1 MLVNLTRVNPSS
13 FGVAGSTPALR
24 GQLSLKFKMKFM
36 HTHCSGVT
44 VLSCCLAQ

>member
-13 FGVAGSTPALR
+13 FRMAGSIPALR
-24 GQLSLKFKMKFM
+24 GQLSLKFKVKLM

-44 VLSCCLAQ
+44 VLSRCLAQ